1 MANRDELAG
10 GGGLPGPK
18 KLTVKHKLKK
28 AHMGRKNGTWL
39 GRWGNYR
46 KRSYAFGL
54 NSYADL
60 TVTELLGRERSGYW
74 TTFTLAARHNS
85 SKVDLKK

>member
-1 MANRDELAG
+1 MSWQG
-10 GGGLPGPK
+10 GTSWTK
-18 KLTVKHKLKK
+18 ETDSQ
-28 AHMGRKNGTWL
+28 TQTE
-39 GRWGNYR
+39 
-46 KRSYAFGL
+46 KRRIWDGKMEHGQDDGEITLIGL

>member
-1 MANRDELAG
+1 
-10 GGGLPGPK
+10 
-18 KLTVKHKLKK
+18 
-28 AHMGRKNGTWL
+28 MGRKNGTWL
-39 GRWGNYR
+39 GLRGNYR

-60 TVTELLGRERSGYW
+60 TVTELLGRERSGCW